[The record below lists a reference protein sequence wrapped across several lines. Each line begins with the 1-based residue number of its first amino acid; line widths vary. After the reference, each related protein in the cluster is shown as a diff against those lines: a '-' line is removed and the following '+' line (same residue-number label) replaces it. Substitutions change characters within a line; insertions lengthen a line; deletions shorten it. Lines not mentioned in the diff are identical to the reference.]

1 MKKIYS
7 PDEIRLIMQQHW
19 FITGVS
25 GGLGLAMALE
35 AAKRGHKVAGT
46 LRKKEQIEEFEARF
60 PGQLRGVLL
69 DVRHKEKMKNGVDE
83 ALNFMGSIDVL
94 VNNAGY
100 GLVGAVE
107 ELSENE
113 IRDQMEVNFFGAL
126 FLSQLVLPGMRQNR
140 KGHIFNIS
148 SIAGVNGSAGLA
160 LYNASKFA
168 LEGFSEGLMLE
179 TRQLGIKVS
188 LVEPG
193 PFRTAWAGAGLV
205 HATKQL
211 EDYASVT
218 RILRD
223 RLATVSGNQPG
234 DPERAAKLICDVAL
248 REDAPLRLLLGAP
261 GYQVVEAKLKRQS
274 EEYQKWKAE
283 GLATD
288 YPK

>member
-1 MKKIYS
+1 M
-7 PDEIRLIMQQHW
+7 EQHW

-46 LRKKEQIEEFEARF
+46 LRKKEQIEEFEAIY
-60 PGQLRGVLL
+60 PGQFKGILL
-69 DVRHKEKMKNGVDE
+69 DVRQKEKMQSAVYE
-83 ALNFMGSIDVL
+83 VLEFMGSIDVL

-126 FLSQLVLPGMRQNR
+126 FLSQLVLAEMRKNR

-179 TRQLGIKVS
+179 TRHLGIKVS

-193 PFRTAWAGAGLV
+193 PFRTAWAGGGLV
-205 HATKQL
+205 HAEKQL
-211 EDYASVT
+211 DDYASVT

-223 RLATVSGNQPG
+223 RLANVNGKQAG

-248 REDAPLRLLLGAP
+248 RDDAPLRLLLGAP
-261 GYQVVEAKLKRQS
+261 GYQVVEAKLKRQAA
-274 EEYQKWKAE
+274 EYQHWKAE

-288 YPK
+288 FPT